1 MLLLI
6 AMILV
11 GGSAWADEE
20 KETLVLNTVD
30 GIAAVTKTSQG
41 SNASVNGVQGGNV
54 VLSQGNVTVNADLS
68 YFKGSGSDGIQ
79 VYKNGSMT
87 VSVPVSKKI
96 TKITLTYASSCYPF
110 AETPDYKI
118 EIETNGKT
126 KSQCDAIYSISGSV
140 NSTTFTNNANGQT
153 KVKKIV
159 VTYDDS
165 GVEEI
170 KVSGVS
176 LSETSKTI
184 TEGESFTLAASVAP
198 ANASN
203 KNVAWSSSDEAVAK
217 VDKNGEVVSVAP
229 GTATITVK
237 TIDGNYTASCA
248 VTVTKAEEPEEL
260 DEYLFLFAAN
270 GSDSDNGTAWSKTSE
285 LNKVFAEGYKYISSI
300 TATNNVYPA
309 RNSLVNGVKFGN
321 SSTAGSISFELK
333 KPVPATYIIVSA
345 AAYGDAEGQQG
356 FTINGTSVDMSAA
369 QNKVYCEYAIKLD
382 GSDLSTITLSQNAA
396 NKGRI
401 YVESIKV
408 LTDDDVYYPKR
419 TLKLT
424 AKSDGVYYGTFS
436 STNGVCFD
444 GAEGVTVSYVGVEDG
459 SLVTYDNEIAFAL
472 GDEISKDY
480 DLVYGVPA
488 NTGVLIRSTEQ
499 LVTYYSAEFDEE
511 VPSTPCIDYNMLRPA
526 TEAMTG
532 NYKFYKLAYDVY
544 TKDSKT
550 DLGFYYGAEDGAAF
564 TCKAGLAYLAVP
576 AASAAKSFVLGAPA
590 TAIKSVNTTSS
601 SAIYNLAGQ
610 RLSQPQKGINIV
622 DGKKVLVK

>member
-1 MLLLI
+1 
-6 AMILV
+6 MILV

-30 GIAAVTKTSQG
+30 GIAAVTVTSQG

-118 EIETNGKT
+118 EIESNGKT

-309 RNSLVNGVKFGN
+309 RNSLVNGVKFGT
-321 SSTAGSISFELK
+321 SSKAGSISFELK

-382 GSDLSTITLSQNAA
+382 GSDLSTITLSQSES

-401 YVESIKV
+401 YVESIK
-408 LTDDDVYYPKR
+408 LIKEDTYYASCSR
-419 TLKLT
+419 KLT
-424 AKSDGVYYGTFS
+424 AKDAGAYYATFS
-436 STNGVCFD
+436 SD
-444 GAEGVTVSYVGVEDG
+444 KVTFFPEDYIVSAVGVENG
-459 SLVTYDNEIAFAL
+459 KLYQFDNEEAF
-472 GDEISKDY
+472 DEDIVEINGEDVIGY
-480 DLVYGVPA
+480 YVPA
-488 NTGVLIRSTEQ
+488 NTGVLITSLENI
-499 LVTYYSAEFDEE
+499 VNYYTVDDIT
-511 VPSTPCIDYNMLRPA
+511 PSNDVEAVNMLRPA
-526 TEAMTG
+526 SEAMTG
-532 NYKFYKLAYDVY
+532 DYKFYKLAYGVY
-544 TKDSKT
+544 KEDSKT
-550 DLGFYYGAEDGAAF
+550 DLGFYYGAENGAAF

-576 AASAAKSFVLGAPA
+576 AESAVKSFALNPSA
-590 TAIKSVNTTSS
+590 TAIQSVNATASA

>member
-20 KETLVLNTVD
+20 KDTLVLNTVD
-30 GIAAVTKTSQG
+30 GIAAVTVTSQG
-41 SNASVNGVQGGNV
+41 SNATVNGVQGGNV

-126 KSQCDAIYSISGSV
+126 KSICDAIYSISGSV

-309 RNSLVNGVKFGN
+309 RNSLVNGVKFGT
-321 SSTAGSISFELK
+321 SSKAGSISFELK

-382 GSDLSTITLSQNAA
+382 GSDLSTITLSQSES

-401 YVESIKV
+401 YVESIK
-408 LTDDDVYYPKR
+408 LIKEDTYYASCSR
-419 TLKLT
+419 KLT
-424 AKSDGVYYGTFS
+424 AKDAGAYYATFS
-436 STNGVCFD
+436 SD
-444 GAEGVTVSYVGVEDG
+444 KVTFFPEDYIVSAVGVENG
-459 SLVTYDNEIAFAL
+459 KLYQFDNEEAF
-472 GDEISKDY
+472 DEDIVEINGEDVIGY
-480 DLVYGVPA
+480 YVPA
-488 NTGVLIRSTEQ
+488 NTGVLITSLENM
-499 LVTYYSAEFDEE
+499 VNYYTVDDIT
-511 VPSTPCIDYNMLRPA
+511 PSNDVEAVNMLRPA
-526 TEAMTG
+526 SEAMTG
-532 NYKFYKLAYDVY
+532 DYKFYKLAYGVY
-544 TKDSKT
+544 KEDSKT
-550 DLGFYYGAEDGAAF
+550 DLGFYYGAENGAAF

-576 AASAAKSFVLGAPA
+576 AESAVKSFALNPSA
-590 TAIKSVNTTSS
+590 TAIQSVNATASA